1 MQAPRFPNKI
11 NLWQL
16 AEKQGR
22 LDGALALA
30 ELPRLRALNRAGGAV
45 EIALAAGVDERGAR
59 FIRGRLD
66 AQVELVCQRC
76 LGPLTLRLAVPVRL
90 GLIRS
95 EAETARLPEGYEP
108 LLAADEGARVADWVE
123 DELLLALPQIPR
135 HEDRRECEANGYV
148 APGGEPSRAEPGR
161 PFAGL
166 ASLLSDSKR
175 SA

>member
-22 LDGALALA
+22 LDGELALA
-30 ELPRLRALNRAGGAV
+30 ELPRLRALNRSGGTA
-45 EIALAAGVDERGAR
+45 EIALAAGVDERGVR

-76 LGPLTLRLAVPVRL
+76 LGPLTLRLTVPVCL

-95 EAETARLPEGYEP
+95 EAEAERLPEAYEP

-148 APGGEPSRAEPGR
+148 APDGEPSRAEQGR

>member
-1 MQAPRFPNKI
+1 MQAPPFSNKI

-16 AEKQGR
+16 AEKRGR
-22 LDGALALA
+22 LDGELALA
-30 ELPRLRALNRAGGAV
+30 ALPRLGALNRAEGAV
-45 EIALAAGVDERGAR
+45 EIALATGVDERGVR
-59 FIRGRLD
+59 FIRGQLK

-76 LGPLTLRLAVPVRL
+76 LGPLPLRLAVPVSL
-90 GLIRS
+90 GLIRA
-95 EAETARLPEGYEP
+95 EAEAAGLPEAYDP
-108 LLAADEGARVADWVE
+108 LLVADEGARVADWVE

-135 HEDRRECEANGYV
+135 HEDRRDCEANGYR
-148 APGGEPSRAEPGR
+148 APGDEASRAERRR